1 MPGLKFRS
9 FAAGLIASVALLGL
23 FFLIVSL
30 ISGWTFARYQF
41 ASFWFFLVPLAIGFG
56 VQIGLYIYVRG
67 ALQRR
72 AVSGGVVAVT
82 GTTSTAAMLS
92 CCAHYLVNV
101 LPLIATTGFVT
112 IVSQYQIQFFWVG
125 IVANL
130 LGIVYILRKVMALK
144 DMKKKSGGCCH

>member
-56 VQIGLYIYVRG
+56 VQIGLYAYLRA
-67 ALQRR
+67 ALQHRN
-72 AVSGGVVAVT
+72 ASGGVVAVT

-92 CCAHYLVNV
+92 CCAHYLVNI
-101 LPLIATTGFVT
+101 LPLIAATGFVT
-112 IVSQYQIQFFWVG
+112 IVSQYQIRLFWLG
-125 IVANL
+125 IFANL
-130 LGIVYILRKVMALK
+130 FGIIYILRKVMAFK
-144 DMKKKSGGCCH
+144 DTKKKSGGCCH